1 MKHVAVDS
9 DIFFFSVGQDKR
21 DRNVR
26 LASSLLE
33 HIDNHPDLELC
44 VPFSVLAETVFKTIT
59 TEKENKDPQNPERI
73 SALIELWRKLEIRF
87 LLPSDEAAE
96 ICWNLIEECKGRMQP
111 TDRTH
116 LGYSL
121 AYGMD
126 FLITTDKILRHYQ
139 VSDGFRLKIVSLRE
153 ARETIGL

>member
-1 MKHVAVDS
+1 MIL
-9 DIFFFSVGQDKR
+9 IF
-21 DRNVR
+21 
-26 LASSLLE
+26 SSFLSARIKEIETCVWPPVFWSTSIIIL
-33 HIDNHPDLELC
+33 ILNYG

-59 TEKENKDPQNPERI
+59 TEKESKDPQKLEQI
-73 SALIELWRKLEIRF
+73 SALIELWRKLEIHF

-96 ICWNLIEECKGRMQP
+96 ICWNLVEECQGRMQP

-139 VSDGFRLKIVSLRE
+139 VPDGFRLKIVSLRE
-153 ARETIGL
+153 ARETIGI

>member
-1 MKHVAVDS
+1 MRS
-9 DIFFFSVGQDKR
+9 W
-21 DRNVR
+21 
-26 LASSLLE
+26 LLIAPE
-33 HIDNHPDLELC
+33 
-44 VPFSVLAETVFKTIT
+44 FRFKTIT
-59 TEKENKDPQNPERI
+59 SEKEDKAPQKLDQI
-73 SALIELWRKLEIRF
+73 STLIDLWRKLEIRF

-96 ICWNLIEECKGRMQP
+96 ICWNLVEECQDRMQA

-139 VSDGFRLKIVSLRE
+139 VPEGFRLKIVSLRE
-153 ARETIGL
+153 AQETIGL

>member
-1 MKHVAVDS
+1 
-9 DIFFFSVGQDKR
+9 
-21 DRNVR
+21 VR

-59 TEKENKDPQNPERI
+59 TEKESKDPQKLEQI
-73 SALIELWRKLEIRF
+73 SVLIELWRKLEIRF

-96 ICWNLIEECKGRMQP
+96 ICWNLVGECQGRMQP

-126 FLITTDKILRHYQ
+126 FLITTDAGPAVR
-139 VSDGFRLKIVSLRE
+139 SDGGGDRDCAEGEQVVLYSFPAFRIRAIKWR
-153 ARETIGL
+153 

>member
-33 HIDNHPDLELC
+33 HIDNHPDIELC

-59 TEKENKDPQNPERI
+59 IEKESKDPQKLERI

-96 ICWNLIEECKGRMQP
+96 ICWNLVEECQGRMQP

-139 VSDGFRLKIVSLRE
+139 VPDGFRLKIVLLRE

>member
-1 MKHVAVDS
+1 MKHIAVDS

-59 TEKENKDPQNPERI
+59 NEKESKDPQKLEQI
-73 SALIELWRKLEIRF
+73 SALIDLWRKLEIRF

-96 ICWNLIEECKGRMQP
+96 ICWNLVLECQDRMQA

-126 FLITTDKILRHYQ
+126 FPITTDKILRHYQ
-139 VSDGFRLKIVSLRE
+139 VPEGFRLKIVSLRE
-153 ARETIGL
+153 ARKMIGL

>member
-1 MKHVAVDS
+1 LIL
-9 DIFFFSVGQDKR
+9 IF
-21 DRNVR
+21 
-26 LASSLLE
+26 SSFRSARIKEIEMCVWPPAFWSTSIIILIL
-33 HIDNHPDLELC
+33 NYG

-59 TEKENKDPQNPERI
+59 AEKESKDPQKLEQI

-96 ICWNLIEECKGRMQP
+96 ICWNLVEECQGRMQP

-139 VSDGFRLKIVSLRE
+139 VPDGFPLKIVSLRE